1 MNRRGFIRGLAG
13 ILAAAT
19 GPSVLALEA
28 FDRFK
33 WKAPEGKWV
42 AVLNPEWVN
51 APFEICFAWD
61 LSKPWLNPPE
71 LPLPARFKTV
81 EDMDACREV
90 PPYIL
95 KRL

>member
-1 MNRRGFIRGLAG
+1 M
-13 ILAAAT
+13 LAAAA

-28 FDRFK
+28 LDRFK
-33 WKAPEGKWV
+33 WKAPEGRLV

-51 APFEICFAWD
+51 APYEIAFAYIQPR
-61 LSKPWLNPPE
+61 PWMNGPKIP
-71 LPLPARFKTV
+71 LPLRFKTL
-81 EDMDACREV
+81 EEACSDEGFPV